1 MPVAVPTETLAPE
14 PTAEHPGIAHSVSAS
29 APVVPKVS
37 PSPPTSAQLSPS
49 ITWSQ
54 TSIRARLLILKRTRH
69 NLAQRSEEITAA
81 IPTTLSRTPA
91 DTLASE
97 LLPLLEAIRFLERNA
112 ARILC
117 PRRLG
122 RRGLPFWL
130 AGIDAEVRRVPFGH
144 ILVIGPSN
152 YPLFLPG
159 VQVLQALAAGNTVTW
174 KPGLGGAPVARIVA
188 EALRRSGLP
197 EGVLTLTEDTIE
209 AAQLALA
216 ARPDKVFFTGS
227 GNVGRHLLH
236 QLADTATPSGVELSG
251 NDAVIVLPS
260 ADIDRTVAALT
271 FGMRLNGSATC
282 MAPRRILL
290 VEATPAQ
297 RNTFIDRLKTAL
309 SAVPPIPLPTR
320 LQNQLQTLISTA
332 THTGATII
340 GDPTAQPT
348 KPILVLNATPD
359 MAIAQAD
366 LFAPVLTLIEVHGTA
381 GVLEAQAACPLALT
395 TAIFGDEAS
404 ARTLAAQL
412 TAGTITINDLIVSTA
427 DPRVP
432 FGGRRASGFG
442 VTRGAEG
449 LLEMTA
455 VKVISARRNRSTRH
469 YEPTG
474 ASHVALFRSIIT
486 AAHAGRLGQR
496 WSGLKRAFTAAME
509 FKKK

>member
-14 PTAEHPGIAHSVSAS
+14 PAAEHPGIAHSVSAS

-54 TSIRARLLILKRTRH
+54 ASIRARLLILKRTRH

-130 AGIDAEVRRVPFGH
+130 AGIDAEIRRVPFGR
-144 ILVIGPSN
+144 ILVIGPAN

-159 VQVLQALAAGNTVTW
+159 VQVMQALAAGNAVTW

-236 QLADTATPSGVELSG
+236 QLADTATPSVVELSG

-290 VEATPAQ
+290 VDATPARRQ
-297 RNTFIDRLKTAL
+297 LFIDRLQAAL
-309 SAVPPIPLPTR
+309 STVPPIPLPTR
-320 LQNQLQTLISTA
+320 VQNQLQTLISAA
-332 THTGATII
+332 TQSGATAI
-340 GDPTAQPT
+340 GDPGEPL
-348 KPILVLNATPD
+348 LVLNATPD

-395 TAIFGDEAS
+395 TAIFGDEAP

-412 TAGTITINDLIVSTA
+412 TVGTITINDLIVPTA

-474 ASHVALFRSIIT
+474 ASHAALFRSIIT
-486 AAHAGRLGQR
+486 AVHAGRLGQR